1 MSYNCKLCG
10 YFTKD
15 NSNYHKHLKTKKH
28 LKKIQK
34 SPDHTL
40 IVKNSKSCRIVPNS
54 ARKIEKTTLPVC
66 VFCQKTFSSN
76 STLRRHQKNNCN
88 QKKMEQIVKDINKQ
102 RNTEDHGLY
111 DKIEELLNKK
121 IKETSTTTINN
132 YTNNTINNTHNT
144 HNTQNNTHNTQNIVL
159 NCYGK
164 EDVTY
169 ITKKLLNNF
178 IKGPNTM
185 IPRLIRATHFHG
197 KHPENRNIYIPNKKQ
212 NFVKVYNGCWVL
224 QNKTEAIRD
233 LVDKNYNILESY
245 YDDGGKDTLLSREK
259 HRYKRFINRFE
270 NDLEVQ
276 KKIERDCELIILNGH
291 EKYKHKLNKKGI

>member
-1 MSYNCKLCG
+1 MSYNCNICG
-10 YFTKD
+10 YFTTD
-15 NSNYHKHLKTKKH
+15 NSNYHRHLKTKKH
-28 LKKIQK
+28 LKKV
-34 SPDHTL
+34 SAAADHTL
-40 IVKNSKSCRIVPNS
+40 IGKNSLSCRNVPNS
-54 ARKIEKTTLPVC
+54 ARNIEKTTLPVC
-66 VFCQKTFSSN
+66 VFCQKTFSSK
-76 STLRRHQKNNCN
+76 STLRRHVKYNCN
-88 QKKMEQIVKDINKQ
+88 QKKKEQLVKDINKK
-102 RNTEDHGLY
+102 RDNEEHLLY
-111 DKIEELLNKK
+111 DKIEELLDKK
-121 IKETSTTTINN
+121 IKETSNTTINN
-132 YTNNTINNTHNT
+132 YTNNTI
-144 HNTQNNTHNTQNIVL
+144 HNTQNNIHNNTQNNTQNIVL

-185 IPRLIRATHFHG
+185 IPRLIRATHFHK

-212 NFVKVYNGCWVL
+212 NFVKVYNGYWLL
-224 QNKTEAIRD
+224 QNKTEAIKD

-245 YDDGGKDTLLSREK
+245 YDDGGKDMLLSREK

-291 EKYKHKLNKKGI
+291 EKYKNT